1 LLVEGRERN
10 SAYDMDKDE
19 IKILFKS
26 GEVGP
31 MSESEDFEL
40 HARPVEKYSIW
51 YPKELMG

>member
-1 LLVEGRERN
+1 
-10 SAYDMDKDE
+10 MDKDE